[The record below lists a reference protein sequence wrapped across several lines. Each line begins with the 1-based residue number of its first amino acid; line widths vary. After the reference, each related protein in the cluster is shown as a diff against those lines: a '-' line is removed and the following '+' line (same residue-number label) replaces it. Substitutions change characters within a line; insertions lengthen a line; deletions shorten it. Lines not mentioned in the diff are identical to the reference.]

1 MAALYDIILVSWNDH
16 EGCGVFHVTRVK
28 DLALMANE
36 TSAKLL
42 GAQMPYYEGQTRAPA
57 QAQQE
62 IWKIPSIIMGAEMRR
77 GGI

>member
-1 MAALYDIILVSWNDH
+1 M
-16 EGCGVFHVTRVK
+16 FHVTRVK

-62 IWKIPSIIMGAEMRR
+62 I
-77 GGI
+77 